1 MIEKWENHG
10 GTTVVRRYDGTDENA
25 KSAVDCGTKTVVKK
39 SLHMIANNGIVET

>member
-1 MIEKWENHG
+1 MGESWWYDG

-25 KSAVDCGTKTVVKK
+25 KSAVDCGTKTVVKN